1 MSTAATRPDRSTDPE
16 AGWLRR
22 LVGYAMRRRRTVI
35 LAFSAAVIG
44 MGLNAVTPLIVR
56 DVVDNVILHDRQPL
70 LPWVIALLVIGAAR
84 LLFGFIRRY
93 EGGRMAVDVQYD
105 MRTEVYGALQRLDG
119 AKQDDLQTGQV
130 VSRSISDLQLVQG
143 LLSWLPML
151 TGNLLLFLL
160 SLVIMLTLSPLLT
173 LIALAIGPALWLVAY
188 HSRRKLFPAN
198 WDAQQRV
205 AEVAGVVESAVTG
218 VRVVKGFGQENYEQ
232 VRLEDSARGLFASR
246 LRTVR
251 MNSVYNPALQAMP
264 ALGQVGVL
272 ALGGWLAL
280 RGSITL
286 GTFLAFSTY
295 LGSLVSPVRM
305 LAGLLTIGQQAK
317 AGIVRVFEIIDSHP
331 TITDRPGAGVL
342 PEDVAGIELDDVS
355 FGYHPAE
362 PVLDHVSL
370 RIEPG
375 ETLALVGGSGSG
387 KSTISLLLPR
397 FYDVQSGAV
406 RIGGHD
412 VRDVTMTSLR
422 ARIGVVFEDSFLF
435 SESVRSNIAF
445 GNPDASDD
453 DVLAAARA
461 AEADD
466 FISALPD
473 GYDTVVGEQGL
484 TLSGGQR
491 QRVALARALLTDP
504 QVLLLDD
511 ATSAIDAQIEA
522 EIHATLHRV
531 MQGRTTLLIAHRR
544 STLQL
549 ADRIAVLHRG
559 RLVDIGTHDELLA
572 RCARYRLLLAGPDD
586 DIEGL
591 DRTAAAE
598 QSPSGVTPE
607 LWGMGTAT
615 ATSRGAAGRGG
626 GMSGMFGSLP
636 ATPELLEQV
645 AALPAAEDDPV
656 VDIAEARAPD
666 PDFGLRSMLRPFR
679 RGLLVGLVLVALD
692 AIAQLIVPALIRGGV
707 DDGVTRHDGSILA
720 VTSVVALAVVLAD
733 WVVSIAQGRV
743 TGRTGE
749 RMLFVLRSKLFAQLQ
764 RLGMDFYE
772 RELGGRIMTRMT
784 TDVDALSTF
793 VQTGLATAVVSVLS
807 FFGVLIA
814 LFVINPGLAWVVMT
828 ILPVLIVATVLFRSR
843 SFAAHTDAREKVSAV
858 NADFQENVSGIRVTQ
873 AFSRE
878 GRNSDRF
885 RRLSNNYRVSR
896 LRAQRY
902 IAMYFPFVEFISEVA
917 TALVLWAGA
926 SRVQNGTLTAGAII
940 AFLLYVNMFF
950 SPVQQLSQ
958 VFDGYQQAQVGLRR
972 ISSLLR
978 MPTTT
983 PAPADPKP
991 VGRLQGDIT
1000 FDHVHFAYTG
1010 ASAEALTDISLHI
1023 PPGQTVAVVG
1033 ETGAGK
1039 STVVKLLTRFYD
1051 VTGGAVR
1058 IDGTDL
1064 REFDLS
1070 GYRHRLGLVP
1080 QEAYLFSGTV
1090 RDTIA
1095 YGRPA
1100 ASDAEIETA
1109 ARAVGAHEMIAE
1121 LSGGY
1126 LHEVGE
1132 RGRSLSAGQRQLLAL
1147 ARAQL
1152 VDPDILL
1159 LDEATAALDLATE
1172 AAVTRAADLLAHQRT
1187 TVVIAH
1193 RLSTAERADRVLVF
1207 DHGRLVED
1215 GSHDELLMADGRYA
1229 ELWRSFMGDSDVSAA
1244 SQPG

>member
-1 MSTAATRPDRSTDPE
+1 
-16 AGWLRR
+16 
-22 LVGYAMRRRRTVI
+22 MRRRRTVF
-35 LAFSAAVIG
+35 LAFGAALVG
-44 MGLNAVTPLIVR
+44 MALSAVTPLIVR
-56 DVVDNVILHDRQPL
+56 DVVDNVILHDRQSL
-70 LPWVIALLVIGAAR
+70 LPWVILLLVVGAAR
-84 LLFGFIRRY
+84 FGFGFVRRY
-93 EGGRMAVDVQYD
+93 EAGRLAVDVQYD
-105 MRTEVYGALQRLDG
+105 MRTEVYQALQRLDG

-130 VSRSISDLQLVQG
+130 VSRAISDLQLVQG
-143 LLSWLPML
+143 LLGWLPML
-151 TGNLLLFLL
+151 TGNLLMFVL
-160 SLVIMLTLSPLLT
+160 SLIVMLTLSPLLT
-173 LIALAIGPALWLVAY
+173 LVALAIAPALWLVAY
-188 HSRRKLFPAN
+188 RSRKTLFPAN

-205 AEVAGVVESAVTG
+205 GEVAEVVEAAVTG
-218 VRVVKGFGQENYEQ
+218 VRVVKGFGQEQHEQ
-232 VRLEDSARGLFASR
+232 QRLESAARGLFAAR

-251 MNSVYNPALQAMP
+251 LASIYNPALQAMP

-272 ALGGWLAL
+272 ALGGWLAY

-305 LAGLLTIGQQAK
+305 LAGLMTIGQQAK
-317 AGIVRVFEIIDSHP
+317 AGVVRVLEIIDSHP
-331 TITDRPGAGVL
+331 TITDRPDADVL
-342 PEDVAGIELDDVS
+342 PENVAGIELTDVT
-355 FGYHPAE
+355 FGYARSQ
-362 PVLDHVSL
+362 PVLDHVSF

-375 ETLALVGGSGSG
+375 ETVALVGGSGSG

-397 FYDVQSGAV
+397 FYDVQSGSV
-406 RIGGHD
+406 RVGGYD
-412 VRDVTMTSLR
+412 VRDVTMASLR
-422 ARIGVVFEDSFLF
+422 SRIGVVFEDSFLF
-435 SESVRSNIAF
+435 SDSVRSNIAF
-445 GNPDASDD
+445 GHPDATDEQVVD
-453 DVLAAARA
+453 AARA
-461 AEADD
+461 AEADE
-466 FISALPD
+466 FIRDLPD

-504 QVLLLDD
+504 QILLLDD
-511 ATSAIDAQIEA
+511 ATSAVDAQVEA

-549 ADRIAVLHRG
+549 ADRIAVLDHG
-559 RLVDIGTHDELLA
+559 RLVDMGTHEELMQ
-572 RCARYRLLLAGPDD
+572 RCARYRILLAGPGE
-586 DIEGL
+586 DIESTV
-591 DRTAAAE
+591 DTSA
-598 QSPSGVTPE
+598 VTPE
-607 LWGMGTAT
+607 LW
-615 ATSRGAAGRGG
+615 RAGDDSAVVRTRTVRGG
-626 GMSGMFGSLP
+626 GMFGSAP
-636 ATPELLEQV
+636 ATPELLAKV
-645 AALPAAEDDPV
+645 AALPPATDRPA
-656 VDIAEARAPD
+656 VDIDEARAPD
-666 PDFGLRSMLRPFR
+666 PRFGLGHLLRPFR
-679 RGLLVGLVLVALD
+679 RGLLLGLVLVAAD
-692 AIAQLIVPALIRGGV
+692 AVAQLLVPALIRNGV
-707 DDGVTRHDGSILA
+707 DNGVTQHDGGILA
-720 VTSVVALAVVLAD
+720 QAAILALVVVSAD
-733 WVVSIAQGRV
+733 WIVSIAQGRV

-749 RMLFVLRSKLFAQLQ
+749 RMLFVLRTKLFAHLQ

-807 FFGVLIA
+807 FVGVLVAI
-814 LFVINPGLAWVVMT
+814 FVINPGLAWVVMT

-843 SFAAHTDAREKVSAV
+843 SYAAHSEARERVSVV
-858 NADFQENVSGIRVTQ
+858 NADFQENVSGVRVTQ

-878 GRNSDRF
+878 GHNAERF
-885 RRLSNNYRVSR
+885 RGLSHEYRVSR
-896 LRAQRY
+896 LRAQKY
-902 IAMYFPFVEFISEVA
+902 ISLYFPFVEFISEVA

-926 SRVQNGTLTAGAII
+926 SRVHNGTLTAGALI

-972 ISSLLR
+972 IKALLA
-978 MPTTT
+978 TATST
-983 PAPADPKP
+983 PPADKP
-991 VGRLQGDIT
+991 IPVTRLSGDIV
-1000 FDHVHFAYTG
+1000 FDNVHFSYSEAAT
-1010 ASAEALTDISLHI
+1010 EALSGIDLHI

-1051 VTGGAVR
+1051 VTGGTVR
-1058 IDGTDL
+1058 IDGTDI
-1064 REFDLS
+1064 RRFDLAA
-1070 GYRHRLGLVP
+1070 YRHRLGVVP

-1095 YGRPA
+1095 YGKPDA
-1100 ASDAEIETA
+1100 TDAEIEAA
-1109 ARAVGAHEMIAE
+1109 ARAVGAHDMIAE

-1126 LHEVGE
+1126 LHQVGE

-1193 RLSTAERADRVLVF
+1193 RLSTAQRADRILVF

-1215 GSHDELLMADGRYA
+1215 GNHDELLAVGGRYA
-1229 ELWRSFMGDSDVSAA
+1229 ELWRSFVGEADVPASA
-1244 SQPG
+1244 